1 MNILK
6 NLHQFNK
13 DCIYLCEPIK
23 NNIMMDGNFIRIL
36 YSTEL
41 FTMNGIYL
49 FIHFNNISVEK
60 YYNKYR
66 CSFDTNN
73 NILIDSLKN
82 IEEDILKKI
91 HIKDKIP
98 IFKIH
103 DQLRNGNIKIFSENI
118 ETIHNDFLLKIS
130 GVWETS
136 TNYGVTYKFIN
147 L

>member
-1 MNILK
+1 MNILQ

-13 DCIYLCEPIK
+13 DFIYLCEPIK
-23 NNIMMDGNFIRIL
+23 NNIMIDGNFIRIL

-41 FTMNGIYL
+41 YTMNGIYL
-49 FIHFNNISVEK
+49 YIHFNNITVEK

-66 CSFDTNN
+66 CSFDVTND
-73 NILIDSLKN
+73 ILIDSLKN
-82 IEEDILKKI
+82 IEEDILQKI

-103 DQLRNGNIKIFSENI
+103 EQLCNGNIKFFSENI
-118 ETIHNDFLLKIS
+118 ENIHNDFILKIS
-130 GVWETS
+130 GVWETP